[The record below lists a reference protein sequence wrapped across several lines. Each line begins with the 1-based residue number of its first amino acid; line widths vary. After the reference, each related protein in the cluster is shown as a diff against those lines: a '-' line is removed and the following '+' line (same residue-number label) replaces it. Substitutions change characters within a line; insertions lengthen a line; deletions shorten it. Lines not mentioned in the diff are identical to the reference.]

1 MNLKLIH
8 FITKFPVI
16 TVLYVIILVHLYWN
30 FDLKKEYAIT
40 NIHKICRNT
49 YLIISCEFIHF
60 ITYVEDLKIYN
71 RNLL

>member
-16 TVLYVIILVHLYWN
+16 TVLYVIILVHLYRN

-40 NIHKICRNT
+40 NIHEICRNT
-49 YLIISCEFIHF
+49 YLIISYEFIHF
-60 ITYVEDLKIYN
+60 ITYVEDLKIFN